1 MAQTK
6 ASTTSSSGSR
16 LGASVVVRGMIRTS
30 GDLEIQGRVEGSVQV
45 EGNLDIDEGARI
57 RSALNGGRV
66 TIRGAV
72 LGDVSGSESVVL
84 EAGAR
89 VVGDLSAPSIGI
101 RPGGLLRGHVAS
113 GDLSGARASNGAART
128 SAPRAVRQPPVAAP
142 TKRDADPPKHVET
155 PRVIEAPPF
164 ASRAGEARPEP
175 APAPHTKPA
184 ASLQER
190 KPAARPA
197 PAPRAAVAA
206 KPVEPTNDD
215 PLGDLIRQAP
225 PPIMPSLQRGAKA
238 QLKKKAR

>member
-16 LGASVVVRGMIRTS
+16 LGASVVVRGMIRAS
-30 GDLEIQGRVEGSVQV
+30 GDLEIHGRVEGSIQV
-45 EGNLDIDEGARI
+45 EGNLDIDDGARI
-57 RSALNGGRV
+57 KSALSGGRV

-72 LGDVSGSESVVL
+72 LGDVSGSDSVVL

-113 GDLSGARASNGAART
+113 GDLSGARASAMGAAKT

-142 TKRDADPPKHVET
+142 TKRDAEPPKHVDT
-155 PRVIEAPPF
+155 PRITETARTEAV
-164 ASRAGEARPEP
+164 RQPEP
-175 APAPHTKPA
+175 PAAPHTKPA

-190 KPAARPA
+190 RPAARPA
-197 PAPRAAVAA
+197 PAPRAAAA
-206 KPVEPTNDD
+206 APKAEVNDD